1 MGGPYP
7 VLEMWRKECLDVR
20 GRPIERCGHYVAE
33 ERPEVLLHEILAF
46 CKD

>member
-1 MGGPYP
+1 
-7 VLEMWRKECLDVR
+7 MWRKECLDVR